1 MGVRYDCPSWRTLPS
16 WRVFISLTV
25 PGWFCSNTNGSLH
38 QRRTH
43 LELAA
48 QSCCHPNRHLSSV
61 HCFKQE
67 NESSG
72 PANHTWSCCDN
83 GALFAFGEAG
93 LLGGGA
99 HVSWHLSRD
108 LNVEGSVCVA
118 RNHTL
123 RGGFLPITP
132 EILRRGQGPVKASG
146 RVASDSPCSRRA
158 LRGPSWV
165 PA

>member
-1 MGVRYDCPSWRTLPS
+1 MKAEARPMGPPGHPSLPLGPHACPQTWAGGPARLPPMGVRYDRPSWRTLPS

-118 RNHTL
+118 RNHT
-123 RGGFLPITP
+123 
-132 EILRRGQGPVKASG
+132 
-146 RVASDSPCSRRA
+146 
-158 LRGPSWV
+158 
-165 PA
+165 